1 MSKKIIIG
9 SRGSKLALLYAQQA
23 KDKIIE
29 NTNLGNDDI
38 LIKSITTKGDELQN
52 IRLSEVG
59 GKGLFSSNIE
69 KELQLKN
76 IDIAVHALK
85 DMPANET
92 KGLITDS
99 FLKRND
105 PREILITKNNK
116 KLKDLDEK
124 SIVGTSSFRREFQI
138 KKIRKDLNCKLIRGN
153 VDTRIR
159 KLNEG
164 IYDAIILSYAGIKF
178 LKFENE
184 ISEIF
189 SVEEIIPSA
198 GQGIIALQCREND
211 IFQILIGIGIFLL
224 FLVFR
229 GLISKLVIKKLEVI
243 SKRTT
248 NKLDDTFVQ
257 SLVGPARFLPIVLG
271 FFIASYY
278 MTFSL
283 EGREVVDTINRTLIT
298 ILIFWVIHQIIEPI
312 SYILSGLDKIL
323 TRELIGW
330 IIKSLKILIFIL
342 GLAAVLELWGI
353 KIGPIIAGLGLFGV
367 AVALGAQDLFKN
379 LISGILVLVEKR
391 FKIGDWIAVE
401 GIIEGIVEKIGF
413 RSTTIRKFDKSLAII
428 PNFQFAENAVVN
440 VSETSNWLISWIIT
454 LQYDT
459 TVDQLKKIRDEIEN
473 HINSSEDYN
482 TSIGVAVRVDKF
494 SDSSIDMYVRCFT
507 KSGSWSNWL
516 DVKERLAIAIK
527 EIVEKNGA
535 SFAFPSQSIYVEKK

>member
-1 MSKKIIIG
+1 M
-9 SRGSKLALLYAQQA
+9 
-23 KDKIIE
+23 
-29 NTNLGNDDI
+29 
-38 LIKSITTKGDELQN
+38 
-52 IRLSEVG
+52 
-59 GKGLFSSNIE
+59 
-69 KELQLKN
+69 
-76 IDIAVHALK
+76 
-85 DMPANET
+85 
-92 KGLITDS
+92 
-99 FLKRND
+99 
-105 PREILITKNNK
+105 
-116 KLKDLDEK
+116 
-124 SIVGTSSFRREFQI
+124 
-138 KKIRKDLNCKLIRGN
+138 
-153 VDTRIR
+153 
-159 KLNEG
+159 
-164 IYDAIILSYAGIKF
+164 
-178 LKFENE
+178 
-184 ISEIF
+184 
-189 SVEEIIPSA
+189 EIINNFSDIFLSVWNK
-198 GQGIIALQCREND
+198 GILGVD

-229 GLISKLVIKKLEVI
+229 GIISKLIIRKLELI

-248 NKLDDTFVQ
+248 NKLDDTFVK
-257 SLVGPARFLPIVLG
+257 SMVGPARFLPIVLG

-278 MTFSL
+278 MTFSV

-312 SYILSGLDKIL
+312 SYILSGLDQIL

-391 FKIGDWIAVE
+391 FKIGDWILVD
-401 GIIEGIVEKIGF
+401 GVIEGIVEKIGF

-440 VSETSNWLISWIIT
+440 VSETSNWLISWNIT

-459 TVDQLKKIRDEIEN
+459 TVDQLKTIRDEIEKY
-473 HINSSEDYN
+473 ITKSDDFD
-482 TSIGVAVRVDKF
+482 TKVGVAVRVDKF

-507 KSGSWSNWL
+507 NSRSWNDWL
-516 DVKERLAIAIK
+516 SVKERLAIKIK
-527 EIVEKNGA
+527 EIVEGNKA